1 MERVVV
7 TLGKLVSKAV
17 NNCQPASRYIGV
29 MDEARIEVR
38 LQPRAR
44 RDELVGIRDGV
55 LVARVCAPP
64 VDGEA
69 NRALCRMIARRAG
82 VAPTRVTVVAGK
94 QARVKL
100 LRVTGIEYGSLI
112 ETLGVAEQGTESSTG
127 VR

>member
-1 MERVVV
+1 MRD
-7 TLGKLVSKAV
+7 TQL
-17 NNCQPASRYIGV
+17 
-29 MDEARIEVR
+29 EVR